1 MKAISRLSICLMLA
15 FGILTAIG
23 NAQVLYGTLTGSV
36 TDASGSVVPGAQ
48 ITSTNTQTGIQNTTE
63 SNTAGIYSFNNIQ
76 PGNYT
81 LTATSQ
87 GFRTV
92 SVENVTVVIN
102 TVRRQNFELQI
113 GQVSEQ
119 VTVEASAVTLQTEK
133 TDISANIAA
142 EEITTLPLPAFRNF
156 QSLVD
161 LVPGTTPARFQ
172 NSTTDT
178 PGRAMTTNV
187 NGTARNMNTMR
198 VDGAV
203 NVFVW
208 LPHHAAY
215 IPPVE
220 TVETVNISTNNFD
233 AEQGLAGG
241 AAVTVA
247 TKSGTN
253 EFHGVAFHYHDN
265 QRLYARNFFLA
276 PTQNKPVQISNIY
289 GGTFGGPII
298 KNKWFFFGGYE
309 ATVRRQGGNLLAT
322 VATAD
327 QRAGNFSGLAGT
339 NFGTTIFDPAT
350 GAANGSGRTA
360 FANNVIPT
368 SRINAISARAQ
379 GLVPLPNLG
388 GLTQNFAAAG
398 SQQFDRFQ
406 YDFKSDYNVNE
417 NWRVWGKYSRMDAD
431 VTALP
436 AFGRG
441 IGPGIAGDP
450 GTGETLVQLVTVG
463 TTGTLSPTMLFDANF
478 GWTGMDQSVTS
489 VDYGNFVG
497 QELGI
502 PGTND
507 QQGNDIRYSGTP
519 AFSVGGYSG
528 WGLQQGWMPLFR
540 NDHSFAGNANVGWMK
555 GSHNIRFGFDMV
567 KFHLNHWQPE
577 IDNPRGRF
585 SFNDALTAQL
595 TLGPEGQR
603 SVSATSPAN
612 AYAGFLLGQQSSN
625 GKSLQYEEMSG
636 REWQFGMYVRDRWQA
651 TRNLTVTMGLRYEF
665 FPLITRANTG
675 IEYYN
680 TANNTV
686 ERGGV
691 GGVPND
697 LGINVSKLLFAPRI
711 GLAYKLSDKNVIR
724 AGYGITYNPIPLSR
738 PLRGF
743 YPLTIAQSLNPADAV
758 LGIGSLSN
766 GIPQFDGPPR
776 DQGIVP
782 LPLRVQMRSIWSPD
796 GERELQ
802 RGYIQSWNFILEREV
817 KQGMVASVGY
827 IGTKTVHAFM
837 DWNANYSSPGTGS
850 ALSRVPLF
858 QQFGRNASTL
868 LWNGWGDT
876 QYHGLQ
882 MSLNGRIGKGAI
894 IRTAYTWSK
903 AMNWTDDDG
912 WAGLGWND
920 PAMWGRNWARG
931 GFDRTH
937 NFQIGGSWEL
947 PFGKGKSFATDGAA
961 AMILGGWQINGTI
974 ATFSGTPM
982 TITTSGAALNVNGNL
997 QTADQLKTD
1006 VATPKGIGSG
1016 SEWFDRSAYGQ
1027 VLTQR
1032 YGNTHRNSLRGPGV
1046 FNSNASIFRT
1056 FTLTERF
1063 KMEFKSEFF
1072 NFTNTPIFSN
1082 PVTNVNSGDFGFVT
1096 STFGGYGSPAQRN
1109 IRFGLRLSF

>member
-48 ITSTNTQTGIQNTTE
+48 VTATNTQTGSQATTE
-63 SNTAGIYSFNNIQ
+63 SNTSGIYSFNNIQ
-76 PGNYT
+76 PGIYNVS
-81 LTATSQ
+81 ASSQ

-92 SVENVTVVIN
+92 SAEGVTVIIN

-133 TDISANIAA
+133 TDVSANIST

-172 NSTTDT
+172 NSTTDS

-215 IPPVE
+215 VPPVE
-220 TVETVNISTNNFD
+220 TVETVNIATNNFD

-265 QRLYARNFFLA
+265 QRLYARNFFL
-276 PTQNKPVQISNIY
+276 PSNREKPVQISNIY

-298 KNKWFFFGGYE
+298 KNKLFFFGGYE

-327 QRAGNFSGLAGT
+327 QRAGNFSNLAGT
-339 NFGTTIFDPAT
+339 NFDSVLYDPNS
-350 GAANGSGRTA
+350 GAANGTGRSP

-368 SRINAISARAQ
+368 SRINPISQRVRD
-379 GLVPLPNLG
+379 LVPLPNLG

-398 SQQFDRFQ
+398 SQKFDRYQ
-406 YDFKSDYNVNE
+406 YDFKTDYNVNE
-417 NWRVWGKYSRMDAD
+417 SWRLWGKYSRMDGD

-450 GTGETLVQLVTVG
+450 GTGDTEVQLVTVG
-463 TTGTLSPTMLFDANF
+463 TTGTLSATTLFDANF
-478 GWTGMDQSVTS
+478 GWTGMDQNVTS
-489 VDYGNFVG
+489 VDYGTFVG
-497 QELGI
+497 NELGI

-507 QQGNDIRYSGTP
+507 QLGNDIRYSGTP
-519 AFSVGGYSG
+519 AFSVSGFTG

-540 NDHSFAGNANVGWMK
+540 NDHSFAGNANVGMMK
-555 GSHNIRFGFDMV
+555 GNHNIRFGFDMV

-577 IDNPRGRF
+577 IANPRGSF
-585 SFNDALTAQL
+585 SFAEALTAQL
-595 TLGPEGQR
+595 NISPTGAR
-603 SVSATSPAN
+603 TVSRTTPAN
-612 AYAGFLLGQQSSN
+612 AYAGFLLGLQSAN
-625 GKSLQYEEMSG
+625 GKSLQYQEMSG

-665 FPLITRANTG
+665 FPLISRAETG
-675 IEYYN
+675 IEYFN
-680 TANNTV
+680 NANNTV
-686 ERGGV
+686 ERGGI
-691 GGVPND
+691 GGVPSD
-697 LGINVSKLLFAPRI
+697 LGISVSKLLLAPRI

-743 YPLTIAQSLNPADAV
+743 YPLTIAQNQDPAEPVNGVGSLN
-758 LGIGSLSN
+758 N
-766 GIPQFDGPPR
+766 GIPVFNGPDPS
-776 DQGIVP
+776 QGIIP
-782 LPLRVQMRSIWSPD
+782 LPLNVQTRSIWSPD
-796 GERELQ
+796 GERKLQ
-802 RGYIQSWNFILEREV
+802 RGYIQSWNLILEREV

-827 IGTKTVHAFM
+827 VGTKTVHAFM
-837 DWNANYSSPGTGS
+837 DWNSRYSTPGTGL
-850 ALSRVPLF
+850 AGVPDF

-876 QYHGLQ
+876 QYHGFQ
-882 MSLNGRIGKGAI
+882 ASMNGRIGRGAI

-947 PFGKGKSFATDGAA
+947 PFGKGRSMATDGAA

-974 ATFSGTPM
+974 AMFSGTPM
-982 TITTSGAALNVNGNL
+982 TITTSGAALNVFGNT
-997 QTADQLKTD
+997 QTADQVKAE
-1006 VATPKGIGSG
+1006 VNTPKGIGRG
-1016 SEWFDRSAYGQ
+1016 NEWFDRSAYAQ
-1027 VLTQR
+1027 VLTTR

-1056 FTLTERF
+1056 FSLTERF
-1063 KMEFKSEFF
+1063 NLEFKTEFF
-1072 NFTNTPIFSN
+1072 NVSNTPIFGN
-1082 PVTNVNSGDFGFVT
+1082 PNTNVNSGDFGFVT
-1096 STFGGYGSPAQRN
+1096 STNGGYGSPAERN